1 MKHVRK
7 LRLLRLVAAGI
18 ISMLLLGVVPVFAQ
32 SENPPSPVSALQ
44 PTPVSLDF
52 PETPE
57 TPEPA
62 ALPVFYEIPL
72 ARSMHDHFY
81 FIRPL
86 DLQEITWPTSD
97 FRFGY
102 YDTKTNSMHTGL
114 DIVAPLGQT
123 VRAVADGEVIFSG
136 YGLINGEGDKTDP
149 YGIAVVIRH
158 AFSFEGKT
166 LYTVYGHFS
175 EALVSA
181 GQKVRAGDPIGL
193 VGLTGNTTGPHLHLE
208 VRIHENGEY
217 KIQNP
222 ELWLVPP
229 VDHGVLAGQIK
240 GNNGVFLNSKILWLK
255 SLDNDNSW
263 TITTYSQGP
272 IDRHLHDAYF
282 QENFVQNDIPAGSY
296 EISTS
301 YNYKIYKT
309 TIQIVPGAV
318 NYITFNGKPGFTEG
332 YPANSSADD
341 FLR

>member
-1 MKHVRK
+1 MKCKRK
-7 LRLLRLVAAGI
+7 LFLLRFITTGIFGLLLLVA
-18 ISMLLLGVVPVFAQ
+18 VPVFAQ
-32 SENPPSPVSALQ
+32 SENPPGSYSALQ

-52 PETPE
+52 PEITE

-62 ALPVFYEIPL
+62 EFSALYEIPL

-81 FIRPL
+81 FTRPL
-86 DLQEITWPTSD
+86 DLEEINWPTSD

-102 YDTKTNSMHTGL
+102 FDKITNTMHTGF

-123 VRAVADGEVIFSG
+123 VHAVADGEVIFSG

-158 AFSFEGKT
+158 SFSFEDKT
-166 LYTVYGHFS
+166 LYTVYGHFGQ
-175 EALVSA
+175 ALVTT

-193 VGLTGNTTGPHLHLE
+193 VGLTGNTTGPHLHIE

-222 ELWLVPP
+222 ELWIVPP
-229 VDHGVLAGQIK
+229 LEHGVLAGQIK
-240 GNNGVFLNSKILWLK
+240 GNNGVYLNSKIFWLK
-255 SLDNDNSW
+255 SLDRDDSW

-272 IDRHLHDAYF
+272 IDRHLHDAFF

-301 YNYKIYKT
+301 YNYKIYKS

-318 NYITFNGKPGFTEG
+318 NYVTFYGKLGFTMG
-332 YPANSSADD
+332 YPTGANPDD
-341 FLR
+341 FLH